1 MSIISLRDR
10 MAKTILCISSYEK
23 GQEFLR
29 QAKREGW
36 KVLLLTSKSLE
47 YADWPRD
54 HIDTVYYI
62 PDINKEWHMPD
73 VINGVSYLARTEQ
86 IDRIVALDDFD
97 VEKAATLRE
106 HLRIGGMGETTARYF
121 RDKLAMRMK
130 ARDTNIKVPD
140 FVGILNYDRI
150 REFLAVVPPPYVL
163 KPRLSAGA
171 IGIIKIHTAEELW
184 RKIDELGDRQSFF
197 LLEKFI
203 PGDIFHVDSILA
215 NKQVL
220 FSIVSQYG
228 LPPMEVSHEGRVF
241 MTRTIQRGSEDE
253 SALQKLNRSVLP
265 LLGLLQG
272 VSHTEYIKAHD
283 DGKIYFLETSARV
296 GGAHIIELIEGA
308 TGMNLWAEWAKLET
322 ADNVTQYSPHP
333 SREHYAGL
341 MVSLAKQQWPD
352 MSSYNDAEIFWKI
365 KKEFHAGLVVT
376 SPKYERIEKLLNNY
390 TDRFYSDF
398 FTSSPPK
405 ERPSY

>member
-1 MSIISLRDR
+1 MTR
-10 MAKTILCISSYEK
+10 TILCISSYEK

-47 YADWPRD
+47 YADWPRES
-54 HIDTVYYI
+54 IDSIYFI
-62 PDINKEWHMPD
+62 PDVNKEWHMPD

-130 ARDTNIKVPD
+130 AREAGINVPD

-150 REFLAVVPPPYVL
+150 REYLAAVPPPYVL

-171 IGIIKIHTAEELW
+171 IGIKKIHSAEELW
-184 RKIDELGDRQSFF
+184 RKLDELGDQQSFY
-197 LLEKFI
+197 LLEKFV
-203 PGDIFHVDSILA
+203 PGDIFHVDSILS
-215 NKQVL
+215 NKKIL
-220 FSIVSQYG
+220 FSIVSKYG

-241 MTRTIQRGSEDE
+241 MTRTIERGCADE
-253 SALQKLNRSVLP
+253 TALKELNRSVLP
-265 LLGLLQG
+265 SLGLLQG
-272 VSHTEYIKAHD
+272 VSHTEYIKAHE
-283 DGKIYFLETSARV
+283 DGKFYFLETSARV

-308 TGMNLWAEWAKLET
+308 TGLNLWAEWAKLET
-322 ADNVTQYSPHP
+322 AEDVNSYQPSPL
-333 SREHYAGL
+333 RQEYAGL

-352 MSSYNDAEIFWKI
+352 LSSYNDPEIFWKI
-365 KKEFHAGLVVT
+365 KKEFHAGLVVR
-376 SPKYERIEKLLNNY
+376 SSDFHRVESLLNAY

-398 FTSSPPK
+398 FTSAPPK
-405 ERPSY
+405 EKPSH

>member
-1 MSIISLRDR
+1 MPN
-10 MAKTILCISSYEK
+10 TILCISSYEK

-47 YADWPRD
+47 GGDWPREV
-54 HIDTVYYI
+54 IDAIYYI
-62 PDINKEWHMPD
+62 PDVNKEWHMPD
-73 VINGVSYLARTEQ
+73 VISGVSYLARTEQ

-130 ARDTNIKVPD
+130 AKEAGINVPD

-150 REFLAVVPPPYVL
+150 NDFLKKVQPPYVL

-171 IGIIKIHTAEELW
+171 IGIKKIHSAEELW
-184 RKIDELGDRQSFF
+184 QKIAELGDQQSYY

-203 PGDIFHVDSILA
+203 PGEIFHVDSILV
-215 NKQVL
+215 NKNVR
-220 FSIVSQYG
+220 FSIVSKYG

-241 MTRTIQRGSEDE
+241 MTRTVKRGSSDE
-253 SALQKLNRSVLP
+253 QGLKQLNASVLP
-265 LLGLLQG
+265 MLGLLQG
-272 VSHTEYIKAHD
+272 VSHTEYIKAAG
-283 DGKIYFLETSARV
+283 DGKYFFLETSARV
-296 GGAHIIELIEGA
+296 GGAHIVELIEGA
-308 TGMNLWAEWAKLET
+308 TGMNLWAEWARLET
-322 ADNVTQYSPHP
+322 CDDISRYSPKIE
-333 SREHYAGL
+333 REEYAGL

-352 MSSYNDAEIFWKI
+352 LSGYNDPEICWKI
-365 KKEFHAGLVVT
+365 RKEYHAGLVVR
-376 SPKYERIEKLLNNY
+376 SPQQERIEQLLQSY
-390 TDRFYSDF
+390 TERFYRDF
-398 FTSSPPK
+398 FTSAPPK
-405 ERPSY
+405 EKPTH

>member
-1 MSIISLRDR
+1 MTR
-10 MAKTILCISSYEK
+10 TILCISSYEK

-47 YADWPRD
+47 YADWPRES
-54 HIDTVYYI
+54 IDSIYFI
-62 PDINKEWHMPD
+62 PDVNKEWHMPD

-130 ARDTNIKVPD
+130 AREAGINVPD

-150 REFLAVVPPPYVL
+150 REYLAAVPPPYVL

-171 IGIIKIHTAEELW
+171 IGIKKIHSAEELW
-184 RKIDELGDRQSFF
+184 RKLDELGDQQSFY
-197 LLEKFI
+197 LLEKFV
-203 PGDIFHVDSILA
+203 PGDIFHVDSILS
-215 NKQVL
+215 NKKIL
-220 FSIVSQYG
+220 FSIVSKYG

-241 MTRTIQRGSEDE
+241 MTRTIERGCADE
-253 SALQKLNRSVLP
+253 TALKELNRSVLP
-265 LLGLLQG
+265 SLGLLQG
-272 VSHTEYIKAHD
+272 VSHTEYIKAHE
-283 DGKIYFLETSARV
+283 DGKFYFLETSARV

-308 TGMNLWAEWAKLET
+308 TGLNLWAEWAKLET
-322 ADNVTQYSPHP
+322 AEDVNSYQPSPL
-333 SREHYAGL
+333 RQEYAGL

-352 MSSYNDAEIFWKI
+352 LSSYDDPEIFWKI
-365 KKEFHAGLVVT
+365 KKEFHAGLVVR
-376 SPKYERIEKLLNNY
+376 SSDFHRVESLLNAY

-398 FTSSPPK
+398 FTSAPPK
-405 ERPSY
+405 EKPSH

>member
-1 MSIISLRDR
+1 MIR
-10 MAKTILCISSYEK
+10 TILCISSYEK

-47 YADWPRD
+47 YADWPRES
-54 HIDTVYYI
+54 IDSIYFI
-62 PDINKEWHMPD
+62 PDVNKEWHMPD

-130 ARDTNIKVPD
+130 AREAGINVPD

-150 REFLAVVPPPYVL
+150 REYLAAVPPPYVL

-171 IGIIKIHTAEELW
+171 IGIKKIHSAEELW
-184 RKIDELGDRQSFF
+184 RKLDELGDQQSFY
-197 LLEKFI
+197 LLEKFV
-203 PGDIFHVDSILA
+203 PGDIFHVDSILS
-215 NKQVL
+215 NKKIL
-220 FSIVSQYG
+220 FSIVSKYG

-241 MTRTIQRGSEDE
+241 MTRTIERGCADE
-253 SALQKLNRSVLP
+253 TALKELNRSVLP
-265 LLGLLQG
+265 SLGLLQG
-272 VSHTEYIKAHD
+272 VSHTEYIKAHE
-283 DGKIYFLETSARV
+283 DGKFYFLETSARV

-308 TGMNLWAEWAKLET
+308 TGLNLWAEWAKLET
-322 ADNVTQYSPHP
+322 AEDVNSYQPSPL
-333 SREHYAGL
+333 RQEYAGL

-352 MSSYNDAEIFWKI
+352 LSSYDDPEIFWKI
-365 KKEFHAGLVVT
+365 KKEFHAGLVVR
-376 SPKYERIEKLLNNY
+376 SSDFHRVESLLNAY

-398 FTSSPPK
+398 FTSAPPK
-405 ERPSY
+405 EKPSH

>member
-1 MSIISLRDR
+1 MS
-10 MAKTILCISSYEK
+10 KTILCISSYEK

-47 YADWPRD
+47 YGDWPKESLD
-54 HIDTVYYI
+54 NIYFI
-62 PDINKEWHMPD
+62 PDVNKEWHMPD
-73 VINGVSYLARTEQ
+73 VINGVSFLARTEQ

-130 ARDTNIKVPD
+130 AREAGITVPD

-150 REFLAVVPPPYVL
+150 RAYMAAVPPPYVL

-171 IGIIKIHTAEELW
+171 IGIIKIHTPEELW
-184 RKIDELGDRQSFF
+184 RKLDELGDQQSFY
-197 LLEKFI
+197 LLEKFV
-203 PGDIFHVDSILA
+203 PGEIFHVDSILV
-215 NKQVL
+215 NKKIL
-220 FSIVSQYG
+220 FSIVSKYG

-241 MTRTIQRGSEDE
+241 MTRTIERGSADE
-253 SALQKLNRSVLP
+253 TALQQLNRTVLP
-265 LLGLLQG
+265 SLGLLQG
-272 VSHTEYIKAHD
+272 VSHTEYIKAYD
-283 DGKIYFLETSARV
+283 DGKFYFLETSARV

-308 TGMNLWAEWAKLET
+308 TGLNLWAEWAKLET
-322 ADNVTQYSPHP
+322 AEDVMTYRPKP
-333 SREHYAGL
+333 LRDEYAGL

-352 MSSYNDAEIFWKI
+352 LSGYNDPEIYWKI
-365 KKEFHAGLVVT
+365 KKEFHAGLVVK
-376 SPKYERIEKLLNNY
+376 SADVHRIESLLNSY
-390 TDRFYSDF
+390 TERFYSDF
-398 FTSSPPK
+398 FTSAPPK
-405 ERPSY
+405 TKPTH

>member
-1 MSIISLRDR
+1 

-47 YADWPRD
+47 YADWPKD
-54 HIDTVYYI
+54 HIDTIYYI

-73 VINGVSYLARTEQ
+73 VISGVSYLARTEQ

-130 ARDTNIKVPD
+130 ARDTKINVPD
-140 FVGILNYDRI
+140 FVGILNHDRI

-171 IGIIKIHTAEELW
+171 TGIIKIHTADELW
-184 RKIDELGDRQSFF
+184 KKIEELGDQQSFY

-203 PGDIFHVDSILA
+203 PGDIFHVDSILV

-220 FSIVSQYG
+220 FSIVSKYG

-241 MTRTIQRGSEDE
+241 MTRTIKRGSDDE
-253 SALQKLNRSVLP
+253 SALQKMNRSVLP

-272 VSHTEYIKAHD
+272 VSHTEYIKAHS
-283 DGKIYFLETSARV
+283 DGKFYFLETSARV

-308 TGMNLWAEWAKLET
+308 TGLNLWAEWAKLET
-322 ADNVTQYSPHP
+322 AEDVTTYLPHP
-333 SREHYAGL
+333 LREEYAGL

-352 MSSYNDAEIFWKI
+352 MTSYNDPEIYWKI
-365 KKEFHAGLVVT
+365 MKEFHAGLVVK
-376 SPKYERIEKLLNNY
+376 SASYERIEELLNNY
-390 TDRFYSDF
+390 TDRFYNDF
-398 FTSSPPK
+398 FTSAPPK
-405 ERPSY
+405 SKPSY

>member
-1 MSIISLRDR
+1 MQ
-10 MAKTILCISSYEK
+10 KTILCISSYEK

-47 YADWPRD
+47 NADWPKD
-54 HIDTVYYI
+54 HIDNIYFI
-62 PDINKEWHMPD
+62 PDVNKEWHMPD
-73 VINGVSYLARTEQ
+73 VISGVSYLARTEQ

-130 ARDTNIKVPD
+130 ASDEGINVPD

-150 REFLAVVPPPYVL
+150 KDFLAKVPPPYVI

-171 IGIIKIHTAEELW
+171 IGIKKIRNADELW
-184 RKIDELGDRQSFF
+184 QKINELGDQQSYY
-197 LLEKFI
+197 LLEKFV
-203 PGDIFHVDSILA
+203 PGDIFHVDSILV
-215 NKQVL
+215 NKQIL
-220 FSIVSQYG
+220 FSIVSKYG

-253 SALQKLNRSVLP
+253 SSLQKLNKSVLP
-265 LLGLLQG
+265 SLGLQQG

-283 DGKIYFLETSARV
+283 DGKFYFLETSARV
-296 GGAHIIELIEGA
+296 GGAHIVELIEA
-308 TGMNLWAEWAKLET
+308 STGMNLWAEWAKLET
-322 ADNVTQYSPHP
+322 AENVMTYKPKVL
-333 SREHYAGL
+333 RDDYAGL
-341 MVSLAKQQWPD
+341 MVSLAKQEWPD
-352 MSSYNDAEIFWKI
+352 MSSYNDPEICWKI
-365 KKEFHAGLVVT
+365 KKEFHAGLVVR
-376 SPKYERIEKLLNNY
+376 SPKFDRVEQLLNNY
-390 TDRFYSDF
+390 TERFYKDF
-398 FTSSPPK
+398 FTSAPPK
-405 ERPSY
+405 EKPTH

>member
-1 MSIISLRDR
+1 MT
-10 MAKTILCISSYEK
+10 KTILCISSYEK

-47 YADWPRD
+47 YADWPKD
-54 HIDTVYYI
+54 HIDNIYYI
-62 PDINKEWHMPD
+62 PDVNKEWHMPD
-73 VINGVSYLARTEQ
+73 VINGVSFLARTEQ

-130 ARDTNIKVPD
+130 ARETKITVPD

-150 REFLAVVPPPYVL
+150 KEFLDTVHPPYVL

-171 IGIIKIHTAEELW
+171 IGIKKIHSADELW
-184 RKIDELGDRQSFF
+184 KKLDELGDQQSFY
-197 LLEKFI
+197 LLEKFV

-220 FSIVSQYG
+220 FSIVSKYG

-241 MTRTIQRGSEDE
+241 MTRTVKRGSDDE
-253 SALQKLNRSVLP
+253 LALQSMNRSVLP

-272 VSHTEYIKAHD
+272 VSHTEYIKAQE
-283 DGKIYFLETSARV
+283 DGKFYFLETSARV
-296 GGAHIIELIEGA
+296 GGAHIVELIDGA

-322 ADNVTQYSPHP
+322 SENISAYKPHP
-333 SREHYAGL
+333 LREEYAGL
-341 MVSLAKQQWPD
+341 IVSLAKQQWPD
-352 MSSYNDAEIFWKI
+352 LSSYNDPEIYWKI
-365 KKEFHAGLVVT
+365 NKEFHAGLVVRST
-376 SPKYERIEKLLNNY
+376 QYTRIEELLHKY
-390 TDRFYSDF
+390 TDRFYTDF
-398 FTSSPPK
+398 FTSAPPK
-405 ERPSY
+405 EKPSH

>member
-1 MSIISLRDR
+1 MP
-10 MAKTILCISSYEK
+10 KTMLCISSYEK

-47 YADWPRD
+47 HADWPRESLD
-54 HIDTVYYI
+54 NIYFI
-62 PDINKEWHMPD
+62 PDVNKEWHMPD
-73 VINGVSYLARTEQ
+73 VISGVSFLARTEQ

-130 ARDTNIKVPD
+130 AREAGVNVPD

-150 REFLAVVPPPYVL
+150 RDFLTLVEPPYVL

-171 IGIIKIHTAEELW
+171 IGIKKINSAEELW
-184 RKIDELGDRQSFF
+184 RKIDELGDRQSYY

-203 PGDIFHVDSILA
+203 PGDIFHVDSILV
-215 NKQVL
+215 NKQIL

-241 MTRTIQRGSEDE
+241 MTRTIERGSSDE
-253 SALQKLNRSVLP
+253 AALQSLNRTVLP
-265 LLGLLQG
+265 SLGLLQG
-272 VSHTEYIKAHD
+272 VSHTEYIKAKA
-283 DGKIYFLETSARV
+283 DGKYYFLETSARV
-296 GGAHIIELIEGA
+296 GGAHIVELIEGA

-322 ADNVTQYSPHP
+322 AENISTYRPHVQ
-333 SREHYAGL
+333 REEYAGL

-352 MSSYNDAEIFWKI
+352 LSSYNDPEIFWKI
-365 KKEFHAGLVVT
+365 NKEFHAGLVVR
-376 SPKYERIEKLLNNY
+376 SSDCHRVESLLNDY
-390 TDRFYSDF
+390 TERFYKDF
-398 FTSSPPK
+398 FTSAPPK
-405 ERPSY
+405 EKPSH

>member
-1 MSIISLRDR
+1 

-47 YADWPRD
+47 YADWPRESLD
-54 HIDTVYYI
+54 SVYFI
-62 PDINKEWHMPD
+62 PDVNKEWYMPD

-130 ARDTNIKVPD
+130 AREAGINVPD

-150 REFLAVVPPPYVL
+150 REYLAKVPPPYVL

-171 IGIIKIHTAEELW
+171 IGIKKINSAEELW
-184 RKIDELGDRQSFF
+184 RKLDELGDQQSFY
-197 LLEKFI
+197 LLEKFV
-203 PGDIFHVDSILA
+203 PGEIFHVDSILS
-215 NKQVL
+215 NKKIL
-220 FSIVSQYG
+220 FSIVSKYG
-228 LPPMEVSHEGRVF
+228 LPPLEVSHEGRVF
-241 MTRTIQRGSEDE
+241 MTRTIEHGCADE
-253 SALQKLNRSVLP
+253 KALKELNRTVLP
-265 LLGLLQG
+265 SLGLLQG
-272 VSHTEYIKAHD
+272 VSHTEYIKAHE
-283 DGKIYFLETSARV
+283 DGKFYFLETSARV

-322 ADNVTQYSPHP
+322 AEDVNSYQPKP
-333 SREHYAGL
+333 LREEYAGL

-352 MSSYNDAEIFWKI
+352 LLSYNDPEIYWKI
-365 KKEFHAGLVVT
+365 KKEFHAGLVVR
-376 SPKYERIEKLLNNY
+376 SKDFQRIESLLNSY

-398 FTSSPPK
+398 FTSAPPK
-405 ERPSY
+405 EKPTH

>member
-1 MSIISLRDR
+1 MP
-10 MAKTILCISSYEK
+10 KTMLCISSYEK

-47 YADWPRD
+47 HADWPKD
-54 HIDTVYYI
+54 YLDNIYFI
-62 PDINKEWHMPD
+62 PDVNKEWHMPD
-73 VINGVSYLARTEQ
+73 VISGVSFLARSEQ

-130 ARDTNIKVPD
+130 AREAGINVPD

-150 REFLAVVPPPYVL
+150 RDFLAVVQPPYVL

-171 IGIIKIHTAEELW
+171 IGIKKIHTAEELW
-184 RKIDELGDRQSFF
+184 RKLDELGDQQSFY

-215 NKQVL
+215 NKQIL
-220 FSIVSQYG
+220 FSIVSKYG

-241 MTRTIQRGSEDE
+241 MTRTILRGSGDE

-265 LLGLLQG
+265 SLGLLQG
-272 VSHTEYIKAHD
+272 VSHTEYIKAAS
-283 DGKIYFLETSARV
+283 DGKFYFLETSARV
-296 GGAHIIELIEGA
+296 GGAHIVELIEGA

-322 ADNVTQYSPHP
+322 ADNVSSYKPNVV
-333 SREHYAGL
+333 RGEYAGL

-352 MSSYNDAEIFWKI
+352 LTSYNDPEIFWKI
-365 KKEFHAGLVVT
+365 NKEFHAGLVVR
-376 SPKYERIEKLLNNY
+376 SADCSRVESLLNNY
-390 TDRFYSDF
+390 TDRFYRDF
-398 FTSSPPK
+398 FTSAPPK
-405 ERPSY
+405 EKPSH

>member
-1 MSIISLRDR
+1 LKETTGND

-47 YADWPRD
+47 YGDWPKD
-54 HIDTVYYI
+54 HIDNIYFI
-62 PDINKEWHMPD
+62 PDVNKEWHMPD

-106 HLRIGGMGETTARYF
+106 HLRVGGMGETTARYF

-130 ARDTNIKVPD
+130 ARESGINVPD

-150 REFLAVVPPPYVL
+150 REFLGKVSPPYVL

-171 IGIIKIHTAEELW
+171 IGIKKIHHAEELW
-184 RKIDELGDRQSFF
+184 RKLDELGDQQSFY
-197 LLEKFI
+197 LLEKFV
-203 PGDIFHVDSILA
+203 PGDIFHVDSILV
-215 NKQVL
+215 NKEVL
-220 FSIVSQYG
+220 FSIVSKYG

-241 MTRTIQRGSEDE
+241 MTRTVERGSDDE
-253 SALQKLNRSVLP
+253 TALQKLNRSVLP
-265 LLGLLQG
+265 MLGLLQG
-272 VSHTEYIKAHD
+272 VSHTEYIKAHG

-296 GGAHIIELIEGA
+296 GGAHIVELIEGA

-322 ADNVTQYSPHP
+322 TENVSTYIPHP
-333 SREHYAGL
+333 QRTEYAGL

-352 MSSYNDAEIFWKI
+352 LSSYNDSEVVWKI
-365 KKEFHAGLVVT
+365 NKEFHAGLVVR
-376 SPKYERIEKLLNNY
+376 SPKFERVETLLNSY
-390 TDRFYSDF
+390 TDRFYNDF
-398 FTSSPPK
+398 FTSAPPK
-405 ERPSY
+405 EKPSY